1 MEEKL
6 LDLLEGICEDDIIRS
21 EPDLD
26 MYEEGLLDSLAT
38 AELLIAIEENF
49 GVIISPTEYEKE
61 DLSTVNKIKKILTDK
76 GVAE

>member
-6 LDLLEGICEDDIIRS
+6 LDILENICEDDVIRT

-38 AELLIAIEENF
+38 AELLIALEDTF
-49 GVIISPTEYEKE
+49 GVVISPTEYEKE
-61 DLSTVNKIKKILTDK
+61 DLSTVNKIKKILMDK
-76 GVAE
+76 GVA

>member
-6 LDLLEGICEDDIIRS
+6 LDILEKICEDDIVRS

-38 AELLIAIEENF
+38 AELLIALEEGF
-49 GVIISPTEYEKE
+49 GVVISPTEYEKD
-61 DLSTVNKIKKILTDK
+61 DLSTVNKIKKILKDK
-76 GVAE
+76 GVAQ

>member
-6 LDLLEGICEDDIIRS
+6 LDILEKICEDDIVRS

-38 AELLIAIEENF
+38 AALLIALEEGF
-49 GVIISPTEYEKE
+49 GVVISPTEYEKD
-61 DLSTVNKIKKILTDK
+61 DLSTVNKIKKILKDK